1 MRQRN
6 EIWGVN
12 CFKIILDVRKLLP
25 EWFDYKKRK
34 KRGAEL
40 AFLGNE

>member
-6 EIWGVN
+6 EIWSAN
-12 CFKIILDVRKLLP
+12 CLKMILYVPKLLS
-25 EWFDYKKRK
+25 EQLEYKKRK
-34 KRGAEL
+34 KRGSEI